1 MKGMSLELSTNFIQY
16 MMIALIYASTETR
29 PIVPDDEYSE
39 MMDVLTEMNKM
50 CSAEN
55 NYTLSVEVTA

>member
-16 MMIALIYASTETR
+16 MMIALIHANTETR

-39 MMDVLTEMNKM
+39 MMDALTEMNKM